1 MFCRATMAAL
11 LVAASLSSPAPALA
25 ESWSS
30 PEEARAEI
38 ERCFGANPNGEARC
52 LDAVVDECLDIPANQ
67 TTAGMVQCS
76 SIALE
81 GWDLLLNSTY
91 QSVMSYADDGVK
103 TALRS
108 AQRSWIAYR
117 DAKCAVWLSLY
128 EGGSMGR
135 LLGAD
140 CMRDE
145 TARRALDLRE
155 IAAHQA
161 L

>member
-11 LVAASLSSPAPALA
+11 IAAASVLTFAPASA
-25 ESWSS
+25 ESWST

-38 ERCFGANPNGEARC
+38 EKCFLANPDGEARC
-52 LDAVVDECLDIPANQ
+52 LGIVVDECLDIPVNQ

-81 GWDLLLNSTY
+81 GWDLLLNGTY
-91 QSVMSYADDGVK
+91 QSVMSNADSGMK
-103 TALRS
+103 STLRS

-117 DAKCAVWLSLY
+117 DAKCAVWLALY
-128 EGGSMGR
+128 AGGSMGR

-140 CMRDE
+140 CMREE
-145 TARRALDLRE
+145 TARRTLDLRE